1 LSSATVPGAVA
12 GPVALTLPRAS
23 LFSVGC
29 AKGWA
34 LAIVLR
40 YQRIW
45 DAITEPI
52 TKSGQ
57 GIRVQIRTDKTTP
70 EFRGRILSAPDC

>member
-40 YQRIW
+40 YQR
-45 DAITEPI
+45 
-52 TKSGQ
+52 
-57 GIRVQIRTDKTTP
+57 RTREVNEAVVATYLAAPVPSKNSSVAT
-70 EFRGRILSAPDC
+70 ILCCAK

>member
-52 TKSGQ
+52 
-57 GIRVQIRTDKTTP
+57 
-70 EFRGRILSAPDC
+70 